1 MALMGLVEKRNSSG
15 KVLKNG
21 KACAAF
27 CWLVMHR
34 TRRRAAAAALQ
45 RACADEPFDRPRRAQ
60 DGSAALSVFAR
71 PSAAQPP
78 LHLYTSRADMSDNMD
93 EESQMRA
100 ARAEIM
106 AVSDMFHR

>member
-1 MALMGLVEKRNSSG
+1 MAKHVQRFVGWSCTGRG
-15 KVLKNG
+15 
-21 KACAAF
+21 A
-27 CWLVMHR
+27 
-34 TRRRAAAAALQ
+34 AAAAALQ